1 MVICDDKDPPW
12 LNTRIKNLIS
22 YKKYF
27 INIFSWRQKHKIEEF
42 KLLQNKVVNLTNDLR
57 DRYYTRTSNKLPPC
71 IP

>member
-22 YKKYF
+22 DKKYF
-27 INIFSWRQKHKIEEF
+27 INIFSWRQKQKIEEF
-42 KLLQNKVVNLTNDLR
+42 KLLQNKVVNLTSDLR
-57 DRYYTRTSNKLPPC
+57 DRYYTRTSHKLPPC